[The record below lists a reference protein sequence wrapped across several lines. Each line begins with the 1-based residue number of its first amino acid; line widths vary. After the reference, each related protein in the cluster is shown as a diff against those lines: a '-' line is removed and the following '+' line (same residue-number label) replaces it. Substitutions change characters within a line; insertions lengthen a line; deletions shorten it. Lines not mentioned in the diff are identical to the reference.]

1 MVSLRAC
8 PTPVP
13 ARPQGQ
19 QGPLGSREREAQRH
33 QGGWPG
39 GGKPSWVCP
48 RLAPPEGSGALGTGR
63 NPRGPGVSGSWR
75 RFQGQEGQWASSAF
89 GLGVVTWTTS
99 PGDQGVTGPVWP
111 RRAGRRE
118 RRLQGK
124 PGGPDEPPT
133 HPRECRGAV
142 ANLCQVTCPTRA
154 AQPQV
159 TRPYLPSSGTCCP
172 RLAASGVRWGPEGV
186 WGWGFRPKL
195 WGLALEPQTH
205 DAPPRQLSGSPPR
218 DELGGWAA
226 PEARGPPHA
235 QPGPLS
241 PRVRRSGDTGPVAP
255 SFNWGAVR
263 PSCVNPVC
271 AHESYTCAHL
281 STLHPDGHSKCPCP
295 GLGHGTGGAVR
306 AGLAC
311 APC

>member
-48 RLAPPEGSGALGTGR
+48 RLAPPEGSGALETGR

-75 RFQGQEGQWASSAF
+75 RFQGREGQWASSAF

-142 ANLCQVTCPTRA
+142 TDLCQVTCPTRA

-172 RLAASGVRWGPEGV
+172 RLAASGVRWGPEGKC
-186 WGWGFRPKL
+186 GWVQ
-195 WGLALEPQTH
+195 ALGTH
-205 DAPPRQLSGSPPR
+205 LGASDPR
-218 DELGGWAA
+218 
-226 PEARGPPHA
+226 
-235 QPGPLS
+235 
-241 PRVRRSGDTGPVAP
+241 
-255 SFNWGAVR
+255 
-263 PSCVNPVC
+263 
-271 AHESYTCAHL
+271 
-281 STLHPDGHSKCPCP
+281 
-295 GLGHGTGGAVR
+295 R
-306 AGLAC
+306 ATPTALRLPTQG
-311 APC
+311 